1 MRHELMVADLG
12 RAVTRLEAALCSPAD
27 TDLLRAGCIQYF
39 EFTFELAW
47 KAIKAVAESEGVQEC
62 VSPKNA
68 LKHAFARGWINDEPV
83 WLEMM
88 AARNRMSHVYNAEQA
103 RDVYDVLPTFLGP
116 LRQLADRLATG
127 L

>member
-1 MRHELMVADLG
+1 MHHELIVADLG
-12 RAVTRLEAALCSPAD
+12 QAVSRLEDALRSPAD

-68 LKHAFARGWINDEPV
+68 LKHAFARGWIDDEHA
-83 WLEMM
+83 WLEML
-88 AARNRMSHVYNAEQA
+88 AARNRMSHVYNAEQS
-103 RDVYDVLPTFLGP
+103 RDVYEALPRFLSP
-116 LRQLADRLATG
+116 LRQLASRLAQVT
-127 L
+127 